1 MTVTVAPVTGGA
13 LADVLPALARLRIT
27 VFRDFPYLYDGD
39 PAYEAAYLAD
49 FAAAAGA
56 VIVVARD
63 GSEIVGAATAA
74 PLATQDTAWRAPLAA
89 AGFDITRTFYFGE
102 SVLRG
107 EYRGRGIGHA
117 FFDHRE
123 AQARTCGATAAAFCS
138 VVRAADHPARP
149 ADHPPARQLLARP
162 RLCAAGG
169 RNRFVRL
176 EDDRRR
182 RRAARTAILDA
193 GVLTSRLPREGGGD
207 DLGPIADRHPLHT
220 AQKEKGRMD
229 RSTRPFAIR

>member
-13 LADVLPALARLRIT
+13 LVEVLPALARLRIA

-74 PLATQDTAWRAPLAA
+74 PLATQDTAWRSPLAA
-89 AGFDITRTFYFGE
+89 AGFDIARTFHFGE
-102 SVLRG
+102 SVLHG
-107 EYRGRGIGHA
+107 EYRGQGIGHA

-123 AQARTCGATAAAFCS
+123 AQARACGATHAAFCS
-138 VVRAADHPARP
+138 VIRAADHPARP
-149 ADHPPARQLLARP
+149 ADHRP
-162 RLCAAGG
+162 LDTFWHG
-169 RNRFVRL
+169 RGYASL
-176 EDDRRR
+176 
-182 RRAARTAILDA
+182 A
-193 GVLTSRLPREGGGD
+193 GVTASFDWKTIGGGEE
-207 DLGPIADRHPLHT
+207 RHEL
-220 AQKEKGRMD
+220 QYW
-229 RSTRPFAIR
+229 TRAF